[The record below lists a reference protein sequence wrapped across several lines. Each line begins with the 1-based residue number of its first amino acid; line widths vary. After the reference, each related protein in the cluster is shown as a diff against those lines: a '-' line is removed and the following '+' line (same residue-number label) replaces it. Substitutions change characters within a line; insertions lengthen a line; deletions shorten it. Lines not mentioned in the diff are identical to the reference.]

1 MKGGPKEQVVKQQL
15 DPGMTQ
21 YRDDVFNKAR
31 QVAGQGYTP
40 YGGDRVAGADPSSQ
54 RAAQAMG
61 GMPGQYDAFGQ
72 SFAGGGPNIGAYS
85 QAGSAAARA
94 LGGDRSAQQSMM
106 DPYQSQVIDALGGEY
121 DRMRDKASMATNSEA
136 TGAGAFGGSRH
147 ALLEGE
153 RLGALDRG
161 QMSDTANLLSGGYN
175 SMMDR
180 AGNTANLGLGAE
192 QAGANYRLGA
202 GGLQLGA
209 LQGAQSALG
218 QQFGM
223 GDYMHNINQQWLDT
237 NYQDFRDKTGWG
249 EHQLGILQGGMG
261 GAPAGQ
267 TTTQPLY
274 NNKFNA
280 AAGGAATGF
289 GIGGPIG
296 AGIGGIGGLLFG

>member
-1 MKGGPKEQVVKQQL
+1 MKGGPKEQVVTQKL
-15 DPGMTQ
+15 DPGMQQ

-31 QVAGQGYTP
+31 QVAGQGYVP
-40 YGGDRVAGADPSSQ
+40 YSGDRVAGADPSSQ
-54 RAAQAMG
+54 RAAGAMG
-61 GMPGQYDAFGQ
+61 AMPGQYDSFGR
-72 SFAGGGPNIGAYS
+72 SMMGGGPDIGAYAG
-85 QAGSAAARA
+85 AGSAAARA
-94 LGGDRSAQQSMM
+94 LGGDAAAIHSLMN
-106 DPYQSQVIDALGGEY
+106 PYQQNVIDSLGSEY
-121 DRMRDKASMATNSEA
+121 DHMRDKASMATNSEA

-161 QMSDTANLLSGGYN
+161 QMSDVANLLNSGFN
-175 SMMDR
+175 STMDR
-180 AGNTANLGLGAE
+180 AGQTANLGLGA
-192 QAGANYRLGA
+192 QQLGANYRLGA

-223 GDYMHNINQQWLDT
+223 GDYLRGINQQDLDT
-237 NYQDFRDKTGWG
+237 RYQDFRDKTGWG

-261 GAPAGQ
+261 GAPQGSS
-267 TTTQPLY
+267 TTQPLY